1 MAKAATTIALEE
13 GEYALIIG
21 QDAERM
27 SVRIEGTDLLGDEA
41 AALPIPAALVAALA
55 ERLLNDPDFHAEV
68 LEWCQEHLAE
78 ADDDDGANAAEKE

>member
-1 MAKAATTIALEE
+1 MAQAGTTIALGE

-41 AALPIPAALVAALA
+41 AALPVAAALVAALA
-55 ERLLNDPDFHAEV
+55 ERLLNDPDFPDEV

-78 ADDDDGANAAEKE
+78 ADDDDGEDAAEKE